1 MNPKVLVGCPTY
13 DGKKYCL
20 KEYAEAL
27 KKLTYDNFDVAPFV
41 PVAMGDNIDFLYIA
55 MKPMFALYIGFFSQI
70 ISGLTYQ
77 KTDETLLLV
86 KPPGLIGYV
95 S

>member
-27 KKLTYDNFDVAPFV
+27 KKLTYANFDVLIVDNSKESGYSCMIEALGFKV
-41 PVAMGDNIDFLYIA
+41 IRNEWQNSARMAM
-55 MKPMFALYIGFFSQI
+55 I
-70 ISGLTYQ
+70 IS
-77 KTDETLLLV
+77 
-86 KPPGLIGYV
+86 
-95 S
+95 